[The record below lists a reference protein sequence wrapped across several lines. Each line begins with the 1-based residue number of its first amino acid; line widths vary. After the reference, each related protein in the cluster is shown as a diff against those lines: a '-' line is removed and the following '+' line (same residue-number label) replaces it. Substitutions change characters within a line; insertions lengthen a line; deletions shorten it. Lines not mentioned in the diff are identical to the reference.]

1 MRHNPRH
8 KASIAKT
15 KIICKF
21 ILIKCRRK
29 MELIRR
35 YISHIKTIRRYSEKT
50 VTAYEDVMSG
60 YVRSTFHGAE
70 PSDEQLVASLNRSEI
85 RGFMVSL
92 MEERGLSP
100 KSVSL
105 HMSALSSFCNF
116 LVKEGRL
123 KSNPVRTVTR
133 PKVQKRLPEYY
144 REDAMKDYFERTA
157 DYASRE
163 CLDTFVSSPD
173 SVHGKELYEK
183 RLARLIISM
192 LYDTGLRRSELI
204 GIKIEH
210 IDFARQ
216 TLKVVGKGNKMREIP
231 LLAALCQ
238 EILLYLEAVEA
249 LVCGKRSLKETL
261 LVTYRGGD
269 LYPVYVDRTV
279 KSELGNVKGITGRK
293 SPHVL
298 RHSIA
303 TELMNEGTDLNSIKE
318 MLGHSSLAT
327 TQVYTHSSF
336 ARLKDIYEHAHPR
349 AKNGGKHGD

>member
-1 MRHNPRH
+1 
-8 KASIAKT
+8 
-15 KIICKF
+15 
-21 ILIKCRRK
+21 
-29 MELIRR
+29 MELIQR

-50 VTAYEDVMSG
+50 VTTYEDVLSRF
-60 YVRSTFHGAE
+60 VRWVFKDEE
-70 PSDEQLVASLNRSEI
+70 PSDNQIIESLNRSEL
-85 RGFMVSL
+85 RGYMVSL
-92 MEERGLSP
+92 MEEGGMTP

-105 HMSALSSFCNF
+105 HMSALSGFCSF
-116 LVKEGRL
+116 LVKEGL
-123 KSNPVRTVTR
+123 MKSNPVRTISR
-133 PKVQKRLPEYY
+133 PKIQKRLPEYY
-144 REDAMKDYFERTA
+144 REEAIREYFDKTA

-163 CLDTFVSSPD
+163 LLDTFISSPE
-173 SVHGKELYEK
+173 SEHGKALYER
-183 RLARLIISM
+183 RLARLIISI

-204 GIKIEH
+204 GLKIENV
-210 IDFARQ
+210 DFARQ

-231 LLAALCQ
+231 LLTALCQ

-249 LVCGKRSLKETL
+249 LMCGKRSLKEPL
-261 LVTYRGGD
+261 LVTFRGRP
-269 LYPVYVDRTV
+269 LYPVFVDRTV
-279 KSELGNVKGITGRK
+279 KTELGEVKGITGRK

>member
-1 MRHNPRH
+1 M
-8 KASIAKT
+8 T

-21 ILIKCRRK
+21 NLVKLCME
-29 MELIRR
+29 MELIRK
-35 YISHIKTIRRYSEKT
+35 YISYIKTIKRYSEST
-50 VTAYEDVMSG
+50 VRTYEDTLTR
-60 YVRSTFHGAE
+60 YVRTTFPE
-70 PSDEQLVASLNRSEI
+70 QDPSDDEIIEALNRSEL
-85 RGFMVSL
+85 RGYMASL
-92 MEERGLSP
+92 MEDGGLST
-100 KSVSL
+100 KSVST
-105 HMSALSSFCNF
+105 HMSVLSSFCSF
-116 LVKEGRL
+116 LVKEDKL
-123 KSNPVRTVTR
+123 KSNPVRTITR

-144 REDAMKDYFERTA
+144 RADAMKSYFERTELH
-157 DYASRE
+157 ASRE
-163 CLDTFVSSPD
+163 HLDAFIAAPD
-173 SVHGKELYEK
+173 SSTGKELYEQ
-183 RLARLIISM
+183 RLARLIIAM

-204 GIKIEH
+204 GLKIENV
-210 IDFARQ
+210 DFARQ

-231 LLAALCQ
+231 ILSALCQ

-249 LVCGKRSLKETL
+249 LMGGKRSLKETL

-279 KSELGNVKGITGRK
+279 KSELGDVKGITGRK

>member
-1 MRHNPRH
+1 
-8 KASIAKT
+8 
-15 KIICKF
+15 
-21 ILIKCRRK
+21 
-29 MELIRR
+29 MELIRK
-35 YISHIKTIRRYSEKT
+35 YITHIKTIRRYSEKT
-50 VTAYEDVMSG
+50 VAAYEDVLTR
-60 YVRSTFHGAE
+60 YVRAVFKDEE
-70 PSDEQLVASLNRSEI
+70 PSDEMLIESLNRSEL
-85 RGFMVSL
+85 RGYMASL
-92 MEERGLSP
+92 MEEGGLSP
-100 KSVSL
+100 KSVSA
-105 HMSALSSFCNF
+105 HMSALSSFCSY
-116 LVKEGRL
+116 LVKEGRM
-123 KSNPVRTVTR
+123 KSNPVRTITR
-133 PKVQKRLPEYY
+133 PKIQKRLPEYY
-144 REDAMKDYFERTA
+144 REEAMKEYFDRTS
-157 DYASRE
+157 DYASQER
-163 CLDTFVSSPD
+163 LDTFISDPNSA
-173 SVHGKELYEK
+173 HGKALYEK
-183 RLARLIISM
+183 RLARLIITM

-204 GIKIEH
+204 GLKIENV
-210 IDFARQ
+210 DFARQ

-231 LLAALCQ
+231 LLTALCQ

-279 KSELGNVKGITGRK
+279 KSELGGIKGITGRK